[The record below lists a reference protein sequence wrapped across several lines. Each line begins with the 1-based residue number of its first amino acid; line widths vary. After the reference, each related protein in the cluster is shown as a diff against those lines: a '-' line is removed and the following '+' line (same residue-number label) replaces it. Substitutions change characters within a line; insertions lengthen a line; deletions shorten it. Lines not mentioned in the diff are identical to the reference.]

1 MLHASSSWP
10 RVSKDNS
17 YFPTVMTA
25 HVMTRKISGR
35 IGKGRQTEAK
45 LWHGEI
51 SFKKIDPNSK
61 DHDLCRDI
69 KGWCHL
75 ARHTKMVTRTNN
87 LPLKTNLRSTFF
99 FFFFALFFLQSLSE
113 FTIPLGEFS
122 WRTQPAFRVPLYN
135 LDFLFNINTQ
145 GQDYVNW

>member
-51 SFKKIDPNSK
+51 SLKKIDPNSK

-87 LPLKTNLRSTFF
+87 LNFIENKFKIHIFF
-99 FFFFALFFLQSLSE
+99 FFFCAFLLAIAVWIHH
-113 FTIPLGEFS
+113 TIRWVLMTNSTSF
-122 WRTQPAFRVPLYN
+122 
-135 LDFLFNINTQ
+135 
-145 GQDYVNW
+145 